1 MVFVGGRVWFVFIC
15 IQTSYP
21 RKSFV
26 YDFLTEILS
35 RVLTVF
41 SADSPYPIK
50 EEPPETSFIKDLQKS
65 HKVVEFKLKSVKIS
79 EHL

>member
-1 MVFVGGRVWFVFIC
+1 MI
-15 IQTSYP
+15 
-21 RKSFV
+21 
-26 YDFLTEILS
+26 FLTEILS